1 VTTDPTPKPGIDPKP
16 PEPRTRD
23 AISASEAEDDELVA
37 RAAETR
43 GHDTRSHVVTEEPSL
58 VAAEA
63 TPQESKRAPDESNGD
78 DDDGE
83 GDADDDESTPPSADD
98 GSSSE
103 AAAGAADEG
112 GEAGDGDKRP
122 KSRRARKTARLQK
135 DLAEARDRITEL
147 ERSAQA
153 SPPAEPAKE
162 PISDDFASWDEY
174 AEAKAVFLA
183 EKKVAEQSPN
193 QGGAGTGT
201 PIPASWGEVSDKY
214 SDFDAIA
221 YEKSLAVNQTMVDQL
236 IDMDEEGAEA
246 LYYLGKHPDEAKR
259 IATVKGETAVA
270 RELAKIAVKAI
281 AASKA
286 TGNGS
291 QPPASEAA
299 NVAPTV
305 SNAPPPI
312 GATEGGGAQGR
323 QVDLDNA
330 SPEEYR
336 SIRRKQM
343 AARG

>member
-1 VTTDPTPKPGIDPKP
+1 M
-16 PEPRTRD
+16 
-23 AISASEAEDDELVA
+23 A

-43 GHDTRSHVVTEEPSL
+43 GYDTRSHVVTEEPSL
-58 VAAEA
+58 TAAEA
-63 TPQESKRAPDESNGD
+63 KPPAPDGATDEGNGE

-135 DLAEARDRITEL
+135 ELAEARDRISEL
-147 ERSAQA
+147 ERTAQA
-153 SPPAEPAKE
+153 APPAEPAKE

-183 EKKVAEQSPN
+183 EQKVAEQSPAK
-193 QGGAGTGT
+193 GGAGTDSP
-201 PIPASWGEVSDKY
+201 PIPASWGDVSDKY
-214 SDFDAIA
+214 SDFDEVAYNPAIQ
-221 YEKSLAVNQTMVDQL
+221 VNQTMVDQL
-236 IDMDEEGAEA
+236 IDMNQEGAEA

-270 RELAKIAVKAI
+270 RELAKIAVKAVP
-281 AASKA
+281 ANKT

-312 GATEGGGAQGR
+312 SGTEGGGAQGR

-330 SPEEYR
+330 SPEEFR
-336 SIRRKQM
+336 QIRRKQM